1 MTSETS
7 SSPQSTYYVLLHT
20 PRYPYT
26 LLFFPP
32 FFFFRL
38 SRETFPP
45 KYHIAPT
52 YIPPPMEAVGWG
64 EILTPE
70 WHNSE
75 ADPCSDQNPKPK
87 LLLFFSYVDFV
98 LIPIP
103 RYCLRR
109 FSRCQVLVASFSNQN
124 LCEVWV
130 RPKVEPKV
138 GPPFNSAIAFRGQ
151 GAKLRPRKCEKQST
165 RQPN

>member
-52 YIPPPMEAVGWG
+52 YIIPPPMEADGRRRRRVMRLPYRALPSKANPSPILPPEAVNNPSLICRPLNNFLYCRFADGDLQAAVLDSDLIPPWPLHAYQPPLWALRVGW
-64 EILTPE
+64 ERE
-70 WHNSE
+70 
-75 ADPCSDQNPKPK
+75 
-87 LLLFFSYVDFV
+87 
-98 LIPIP
+98 
-103 RYCLRR
+103 
-109 FSRCQVLVASFSNQN
+109 
-124 LCEVWV
+124 
-130 RPKVEPKV
+130 
-138 GPPFNSAIAFRGQ
+138 RGQ
-151 GAKLRPRKCEKQST
+151 
-165 RQPN
+165 